1 MSFWRHASRGVR
13 SLLNRSAA
21 DRDIADEVENYFDEA
36 ARSLQ
41 STGLSPEEAR
51 RAVRLQFGHVAG
63 VQERVRAYGWENI
76 ADTFGAD
83 VRYGARQLYRRPAFA
98 LIATLTLALGIGAS
112 TTIFSVVNPILLQRL
127 PYPDSGRLMIIWD
140 GQNNRSDVTFGTYRE
155 VEARSRTF
163 ASLAAVGRPPLQ
175 PTLTT
180 DAGGPERLE
189 GQYVSANYFRVLGV
203 APALGRDFEAA
214 DDRRLAEPGV
224 PFVALIS
231 DALWRR
237 RFGAD
242 PAIVGRQVLFSET
255 PVTIIGVLPRAFENV
270 LNPSAEIWSTLRY
283 DPALPLT
290 GREWGHHLRMIG
302 RLRSGVRE
310 EDAKR
315 ELDAIAHAP
324 VAEFPR
330 ASWASLRSGF
340 IATPLQDD
348 LTRGVR
354 PALLA
359 VLCAAALLL
368 TIACVNVTNL
378 ILARGIDR
386 RAELTVRMAIG
397 ASRTRLVRQLLAETL
412 LLVSVGG
419 LMGVAVAYVVVDV
432 VLTLLPPE
440 LPRVGAIAV
449 DGWAMMFA
457 CGLVTMISVLVGI
470 VPALEGSRVSLRSG
484 AGLRS
489 TTPSSRRDVMRR
501 TLLVAQVALALVLL
515 VGAGLLLRSLQHLFA
530 VPTGFEPA
538 NVLSLQVQTAGRRF
552 RDPNAT
558 HQFFTRVVDAVR
570 QLPGVSAAG
579 TTNQLPLTGD
589 EDIWGV
595 QFESAPE
602 AAAKE
607 NPEGYRHAVSP
618 GYVEAMRIPLRQGRL
633 LNALDVANAPLVA
646 MINESFARR
655 RLPGVDPIG
664 HRLRIGPSPW
674 FTVVGI
680 VGDVRQTSLAV
691 RPTDAVYVTNEQW
704 TQFADGARWL
714 VVRTTGDAAALTPA
728 IRRAIASVDNGQPI
742 LRISTM
748 EERVSASEAQR
759 WFTLAL
765 FEAFGVV
772 ALILAAV
779 GTYGLLS
786 GSVSERVRE
795 IAVRTALGATRIS
808 VLAFVLRQGMS
819 LTVAGIV
826 IGLAAAMIAS
836 RFLET
841 MLFSVSRLD
850 AVTYVGVV
858 VLLATTSAFACWIPA
873 RRAARLD
880 PNVVLKAD

>member
-1 MSFWRHASRGVR
+1 MSFWRQASRGLR
-13 SLLNRSAA
+13 SLVNRSET
-21 DRDIADEVENYFDEA
+21 DRDITDEVEHYFDEA
-36 ARSLQ
+36 AASLEA
-41 STGLSPEEAR
+41 TGLSPEEAR
-51 RAVRLQFGHVAG
+51 RAVRLRYGQVAR
-63 VQERVRAYGWENI
+63 VQERVRGYGWEHI

-83 VRYGARQLYRRPAFA
+83 VLYGARQLYRRPAFA
-98 LIATLTLALGIGAS
+98 LVATLTLALGIGAS
-112 TTIFSVVNPILLQRL
+112 TTIFSVVNPILLQPL
-127 PYPDSGRLMIIWD
+127 PYPDPGRLMMIWD
-140 GQNNRSDVTFGTYRE
+140 GQNGQSDVTFGTYRE
-155 VEARSRTF
+155 VQARGRAF
-163 ASLAAVGRPPLQ
+163 ESLAVVGRSLQ
-175 PTLTT
+175 PTLTGV
-180 DAGGPERLE
+180 AEPERLE

-203 APALGRDFEAA
+203 APALGRDFEPA
-214 DDRRLAEPGV
+214 DDRPYRPGA
-224 PFVALIS
+224 PFVAIIS

-242 PAIVGRQVLFSET
+242 PAIAGRQVLFAEA

-270 LNPSAEIWSTLRY
+270 LNPSAEIWSTLKY

-302 RLRSGVRE
+302 RLRNGVSE
-310 EDAKR
+310 EEAKR
-315 ELDAIAHAP
+315 ELDAIARTAI
-324 VAEFPR
+324 AEFPR
-330 ASWASLRSGF
+330 ASWASLRGGF
-340 IATPLQDD
+340 IATSLQGD

-359 VLCAAALLL
+359 VFAAAVLLL

-378 ILARGIDR
+378 ILARGTDR

-412 LLVSVGG
+412 LLVAVGG
-419 LMGVAVAYVVVDV
+419 LLGVALAYVVVAV
-432 VLTLLPPE
+432 VVALLPPE

-449 DGWAMMFA
+449 DAWAMVFA
-457 CGLVTMISVLVGI
+457 FGLVTLIALAVGI
-470 VPALEGSRVSLRSG
+470 VPALEGSRANPSLVWDRRATKRSV
-484 AGLRS
+484 RH
-489 TTPSSRRDVMRR
+489 DVMRR

-530 VPTGFEPA
+530 VPTGFNPT
-538 NVLSLQVQTAGRRF
+538 NVLTLQVQTAGRRF

-558 HQFFTRVVDAVR
+558 HQFFTQVVETVR
-570 QLPGVSAAG
+570 QVPGVSDAG
-579 TTNQLPLTGD
+579 LTTQLPLSGD

-595 QFESAPE
+595 QFESAPAS
-602 AAAKE
+602 AANE
-607 NPEGYRHAVSP
+607 NREGYRNAVSP
-618 GYVEAMRIPLRQGRL
+618 GYFEAMGIPLRQGRL
-633 LNALDVANAPLVA
+633 LNAHDIASAPPVAV
-646 MINESFARR
+646 INESFAKR
-655 RLPGVDPIG
+655 RLPGVDPLG

-680 VGDVRQTSLAV
+680 VGDVRQTSLAL

-714 VVRTTGDAAALTPA
+714 VVRTTGDAAALTPSM
-728 IRRAIASVDNGQPI
+728 RRAIASVDKDQPI
-742 LRISTM
+742 LRIATM
-748 EERVSASEAQR
+748 EERVSASAAQR
-759 WFTLAL
+759 RFTLAL

-772 ALILAAV
+772 ALLLAAV

-826 IGLAAAMIAS
+826 IGLAGAVIAS

-841 MLFSVSRLD
+841 MLFGVSPLD
-850 AVTYVGVV
+850 AVTYAGV
-858 VLLATTSAFACWIPA
+858 VLLLTMTSALACWMPA